1 MTFLAI
7 HGFIIIVTYYYETH
21 ALIHDKGD
29 KFMANTYSKLMIHYI
44 FSTKNRNLLLAESF
58 REEYLEILDLHQIAY
73 DKAYVFD

>member
-1 MTFLAI
+1 
-7 HGFIIIVTYYYETH
+7 
-21 ALIHDKGD
+21 
-29 KFMANTYSKLMIHYI
+29 MANTYSKLMIHYI